1 MGAGGMVSNIVGQV
15 GGLVGSTLSAFDSMN
30 KYGGYEKAVKQQT
43 EAMQQMAV
51 MQQLAQQQ
59 QFQAQQQATERSL
72 AQEAQNNNRTS
83 KVTTHD
89 YGDDIVKGADGIYNK
104 NGTQG
109 IKNYDTVGKS
119 LGQIKALNNS
129 LNDLGNTIDNLGTI
143 SNLGTDDEDDWF

>member
-1 MGAGGMVSNIVGQV
+1 MGAGNMVSNIVGQV
-15 GGLVGSTLSAFDSMN
+15 GGLLGSTLSAFDSKN
-30 KYGGYEKAVKQQT
+30 KYRGYEKAINQQT
-43 EAMQQMAV
+43 AAMQQMAV

-72 AQEAQNNNRTS
+72 AQEAQNNNRIS

-89 YGDDIVKGADGIYNK
+89 YGDDIVKGADGIY
-104 NGTQG
+104 

-129 LNDLGNTIDNLGTI
+129 LNDLGNTIDNLGAIT
-143 SNLGTDDEDDWF
+143 NLGTDDEDDWF